1 MEASR
6 PAGAG
11 WFTFAGVLFLIAG
24 VANLLWGIGALD
36 DASYL
41 PEDGL
46 LFSNLT
52 FWGWVSI
59 IWGAVSIVGGGLLT
73 QRGTGLHTT
82 LCKVRTLRMRSSM
95 WRANTLALTTP
106 PPCRNRS
113 NARSTPR
120 ATSGLSKGLPAR
132 SGLVGW
138 LGPSAGYRP
147 DNTGRAISCAVEG
160 VR

>member
-6 PAGAG
+6 PAGSG

-24 VANLLWGIGALD
+24 AANLLWGIGALD

-59 IWGAVSIVGGGLLT
+59 IWGAISILGGVMLLT
-73 QRGTGLHTT
+73 RSAVGAILGIVIAT
-82 LCKVRTLRMRSSM
+82 LSAFFWMFSLPVLPIWS
-95 WRANTLALTTP
+95 LVVIGIDLLIIY
-106 PPCRNRS
+106 
-113 NARSTPR
+113 
-120 ATSGLSKGLPAR
+120 GLSAHID
-132 SGLVGW
+132 
-138 LGPSAGYRP
+138 A
-147 DNTGRAISCAVEG
+147 TT
-160 VR
+160 

>member
-6 PAGAG
+6 PAGSG

-24 VANLLWGIGALD
+24 AANLLWGIGALD

-59 IWGAVSIVGGGLLT
+59 IWGAISILGGVMLLT
-73 QRGTGLHTT
+73 RSAVGAILGIVIAT
-82 LCKVRTLRMRSSM
+82 LSAFFWMFSLPVLPIWS
-95 WRANTLALTTP
+95 LVVIGIDLLIIY
-106 PPCRNRS
+106 
-113 NARSTPR
+113 
-120 ATSGLSKGLPAR
+120 GLSAH
-132 SGLVGW
+132 
-138 LGPSAGYRP
+138 
-147 DNTGRAISCAVEG
+147 I
-160 VR
+160 

>member
-59 IWGAVSIVGGGLLT
+59 IWGAVSIVGGGLLLS
-73 QRGTGLHTT
+73 RSAVGAIMGIFIAT
-82 LCKVRTLRMRSSM
+82 LSAFFWMFSLPVLPIWSLVVITIDL
-95 WRANTLALTTP
+95 LIIY
-106 PPCRNRS
+106 
-113 NARSTPR
+113 
-120 ATSGLSKGLPAR
+120 GLSAHIDAAK
-132 SGLVGW
+132 
-138 LGPSAGYRP
+138 
-147 DNTGRAISCAVEG
+147 
-160 VR
+160 